1 MCQSITIVGTFND
14 GHIITPDGMAYHCII
29 PKNVIP
35 PEGICI
41 FNIVSEGL
49 KYKIIKVRTLE
60 SFGSNIFK
68 DNFRR

>member
-14 GHIITPDGMAYHCII
+14 GHIITPDGMAYHCLI
-29 PKNVIP
+29 PKNALP
-35 PEGICI
+35 PKGICI
-41 FNIVSEGL
+41 FNIVPEGL

>member
-14 GHIITPDGMAYHCII
+14 GHIITPDGMAYHCLI
-29 PKNVIP
+29 PKNVIQP
-35 PEGICI
+35 KGICI
-41 FNIVSEGL
+41 FNIVPEGL

-60 SFGSNIFK
+60 SFGSNILR

>member
-1 MCQSITIVGTFND
+1 MLRAITVLGSYND

-41 FNIVSEGL
+41 FNIVPEGL

-60 SFGSNIFK
+60 SFGFNILI
-68 DNFRR
+68 NHFRR